1 MYAKSY
7 ALSRIIFADFAE
19 PPTWRANPLP
29 EDAPHPCAI
38 VSSTRNLARVVEL
51 VDAVDSKNLFTLE
64 KQAAARG
71 YARVKK
77 VSFAT

>member
-1 MYAKSY
+1 MLYPYA
-7 ALSRIIFADFAE
+7 IISA
-19 PPTWRANPLP
+19 
-29 EDAPHPCAI
+29 
-38 VSSTRNLARVVEL
+38 TRNPARVVEL
-51 VDAVDSKNLFTLE
+51 VDAADSKNLFTLE